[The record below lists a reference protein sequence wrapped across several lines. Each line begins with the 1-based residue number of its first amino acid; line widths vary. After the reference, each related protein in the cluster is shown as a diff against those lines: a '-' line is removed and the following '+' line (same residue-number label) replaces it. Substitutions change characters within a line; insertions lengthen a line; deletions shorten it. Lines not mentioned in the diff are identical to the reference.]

1 MRTLLPT
8 SVVFLAP
15 DRPER
20 PRRPR
25 RRIWALLRKFLA
37 GPAW

>member
-8 SVVFLAP
+8 SIVFRAP
-15 DRPER
+15 DRREP

-25 RRIWALLRKFLA
+25 RRFWTLLRKFLA